1 MLLLVFLLFICKF
14 EYCYSNNNGSC
25 IEVERVAL
33 LRFKESLIDKSNRL
47 SSWTGLN
54 CCAWEGVSC
63 GYVTGHVWKLDLHNP
78 VTLTYDDGDYEYSND
93 YYLGGEINHSLINL
107 TYLNYLDLSLN
118 NFVDIQIPKFLGS
131 FKNLRYLNLSSSS
144 FVGNIPPHLGNLSR
158 LEYLHLGSPPEG
170 HDIYFNVLVT
180 NNLDW
185 LASLSSLKSL
195 DMSWVF
201 IQRSENFFGTINKLV
216 SLSSLNLAF
225 CQLNIT
231 NPPSLVNSTSLIS
244 LDLSGNACD
253 AMTLLWLSNLTRL
266 ENLNLPYNGNLAY
279 NFNSSLLIPFCKLLN
294 MVSMDLT
301 GSSFQGLIPHC
312 LGNLTSLTFFNLAY
326 NNFEGSIPKSISR
339 LCRLQTL
346 DLSGNDLSG
355 SLTDSLG
362 APSECLSYS
371 LQMLS
376 LGDNH
381 FTGQLPNQLY
391 MYKNLNSLSLYSNSL
406 SGPIAD
412 SLGNL
417 SMLSYLDISENK
429 FSGSIPTSL
438 GQLSNLVELYISNNS
453 FQGILSESHFLKLT
467 NLRELKISRNSLFL
481 DVSSNWIPPFQLEII
496 AMDSIKVGPHFPQWL
511 RTQIKTQYIT
521 MSNARISDAIPD
533 WFGNLTWTCER
544 IDLSNNNIR
553 GELPMSSAEGYMN
566 ELSCISLSD
575 NHLTG
580 EISKWLCNLKDLLT
594 LDISSNKLSGEIPS
608 CFGKLQRLA
617 YLDLGNNHLFGRIPD
632 SLGSLCC
639 LLSLHLQNNKFEGG
653 LPSSL
658 QNLGMLITL
667 DLSENGL
674 MDVIPPWIGE
684 NLASLRFL
692 NIQKNKFFGDIPFQ
706 LCYLK
711 DLQLLNLAN
720 NNISGPIPWCFNN
733 FTAMVN
739 YGYGNLIFLIDP
751 FGRVYEENIYE
762 DIKGLEL
769 EYTRNLEFLKSIDL
783 SGNHITGE
791 IPLEVMSLQALNN
804 LNLSRNNLSG
814 TIPQTIGNLSKIES
828 LDLSMNAFSGPIPQS
843 LSSLNF
849 LSYLNLSFNKLN
861 GRIPTGHQLQTLDD
875 PSIYIGNEGL
885 CGVSLLKSCPGD
897 DKPSFVKQPTETKLT
912 NDDHEFLM
920 WFYTGLGPGFFV
932 GFIGVLCTL
941 LFKTSWRYAYFKCLE
956 ITFNKVLCG
965 ISIKRNSSRVEGGTL
980 SIHTELEECVANF
993 VRKAAAIV
1001 FGMGYICNK
1010 LSNSSCL
1017 DSKGISSDANVSI
1030 IFFSCELFLLAL

>member
-1 MLLLVFLLFICKF
+1 MLLFVFLLFICKF

-33 LRFKESLIDKSNRL
+33 LRFKESLIDRSNRL
-47 SSWTGLN
+47 SSWAGLD

-63 GYVTGHVWKLDLHNP
+63 GSVIGHVWKLDLHNP
-78 VTLTYDDGDYEYSND
+78 YNDDDDKYSKNC
-93 YYLGGEINHSLINL
+93 LRGEISDSLINL

-118 NFVDIQIPKFLGS
+118 NFAEIQIPKFLGS
-131 FKNLRYLNLSSSS
+131 FKNLRYLNLSGSR
-144 FVGNIPPHLGNLSR
+144 FVGKIPPHLGNLSK
-158 LEYLHLGSPPEG
+158 LEYLHLGWLPNAHWYSVNNDLE
-170 HDIYFNVLVT
+170 T

-185 LASLSSLKSL
+185 LASLSSLKVL
-195 DMSWVF
+195 DMSF
-201 IQRSENFFGTINKLV
+201 ISIQQRSENLFGTINKLV
-216 SLSSLNLAF
+216 SLSSLNLHE
-225 CQLNIT
+225 CQLKIT

-244 LDLSGNACD
+244 LDLGENTCD
-253 AMTLLWLSNLTRL
+253 AMTLLWLYNLTRL
-266 ENLNLPYNGNLAY
+266 ENLNLPYNGNNSAY
-279 NFNSSLLIPFCKLLN
+279 HFKSSLLIPFCKLLN
-294 MVSMDLT
+294 MVSMDL
-301 GSSFQGLIPHC
+301 SF
-312 LGNLTSLTFFNLAY
+312 NSFRD
-326 NNFEGSIPKSISR
+326 S
-339 LCRLQTL
+339 
-346 DLSGNDLSG
+346 SG
-355 SLTDSLG
+355 SLS
-362 APSECLSYS
+362 
-371 LQMLS
+371 
-376 LGDNH
+376 
-381 FTGQLPNQLY
+381 
-391 MYKNLNSLSLYSNSL
+391 
-406 SGPIAD
+406 
-412 SLGNL
+412 
-417 SMLSYLDISENK
+417 
-429 FSGSIPTSL
+429 
-438 GQLSNLVELYISNNS
+438 
-453 FQGILSESHFLKLT
+453 
-467 NLRELKISRNSLFL
+467 
-481 DVSSNWIPPFQLEII
+481 
-496 AMDSIKVGPHFPQWL
+496 
-511 RTQIKTQYIT
+511 
-521 MSNARISDAIPD
+521 
-533 WFGNLTWTCER
+533 
-544 IDLSNNNIR
+544 
-553 GELPMSSAEGYMN
+553 
-566 ELSCISLSD
+566 
-575 NHLTG
+575 
-580 EISKWLCNLKDLLT
+580 
-594 LDISSNKLSGEIPS
+594 
-608 CFGKLQRLA
+608 
-617 YLDLGNNHLFGRIPD
+617 
-632 SLGSLCC
+632 C
-639 LLSLHLQNNKFEGG
+639 LLSLHLQNNKLEGI
-653 LPSSL
+653 
-658 QNLGMLITL
+658 LITL

-739 YGYGNLIFLIDP
+739 YGYANFIFLVDP

-885 CGVSLLKSCPGD
+885 CGVPLLKSCPGD

-912 NDDHEFLM
+912 NDDNEFLM
-920 WFYTGLGPGFFV
+920 WFYAGLGPGFFV

-965 ISIKRNSSRVEGGTL
+965 ISIKRNSYVLLFAFGRL
-980 SIHTELEECVANF
+980 RDF
-993 VRKAAAIV
+993 FRKAIHYDSRNLQDSSNY
-1001 FGMGYICNK
+1001 GYTSTKSFNEPK
-1010 LSNSSCL
+1010 QGFWGALAR
-1017 DSKGISSDANVSI
+1017 KAKSI
-1030 IFFSCELFLLAL
+1030 INDDIVDQQQHEAMGRTRTQQMFDTTTRDKVRNRF